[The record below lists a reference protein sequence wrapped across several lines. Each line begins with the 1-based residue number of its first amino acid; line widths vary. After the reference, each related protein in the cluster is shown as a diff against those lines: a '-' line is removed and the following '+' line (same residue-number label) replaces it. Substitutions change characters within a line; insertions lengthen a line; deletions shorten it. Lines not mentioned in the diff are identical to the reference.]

1 MSPRKRRPG
10 FSLIELL
17 ISSSLI
23 LFLIAGTA
31 QLLGLSL
38 AAKRN
43 ADFHFRAARL
53 ASSRLEQLKSL
64 PHDSADLEA
73 GVHEEEIN
81 DPSSSETFRIAWRVD
96 DLDQDLKKVVLDFYS
111 PNKPRRKAV
120 FCLLICRE
128 LEF

>member
-1 MSPRKRRPG
+1 MKIKKKG

-38 AAKRN
+38 AAKRS

-53 ASSRLEQLKSL
+53 ASSRLESLKSL
-64 PHDSADLEA
+64 SHNSAELEA
-73 GVHEEEIN
+73 GAHEEFII
-81 DPSSSETFRIAWRVD
+81 DPSSPETFWLGWRVE
-96 DLDQDLKKVVLDFYS
+96 DLDENLKKVILEFFS
-111 PNKPRRKAV
+111 PNKPGRKAV
-120 FCLLICRE
+120 FCLLLCRE